1 MDEALTDPI
10 IAEIH
15 AVRDAHA
22 ARFDYDVRA
31 IFKDIQARQ
40 AASGRRYVRYPVRR
54 VAEERDDPG
63 TESRTR

>member
-10 IAEIH
+10 IAELRAI
-15 AVRDAHA
+15 RDAHA

-40 AASGRRYVRYPVRR
+40 AASGRTYVRYPVRR
-54 VAEERDDPG
+54 VAEEQDDPAA
-63 TESRTR
+63 R